1 MTEKKSIR
9 SAASIAAQRLH
20 LVALSLLLAVSA
32 TAAEN
37 TPVTSDLPKATYQT
51 QEIEGWKVHINDLL
65 MKDEKVATE
74 KMLVLLTAHL
84 KEIVR
89 VVPAKSVAHL
99 RKIQLWL
106 NPPYPGIAPRAEYHP
121 GAGWLKAQK
130 RNPDMVKCVEFTDV
144 AHFEAETVRMPVF
157 VLHELAHGFHD
168 QVLGFD
174 NPEIVAA
181 YKKAVAG
188 KTYDKVQRWHGV
200 SGRVSQER
208 AYAMSTPQEYFA
220 ECTEAYFGRNDFYPF
235 TREELE
241 HHDPEMYKIVERVWT
256 SASHEA
262 SK

>member
-1 MTEKKSIR
+1 MTVRESLN
-9 SAASIAAQRLH
+9 STALVALQRFH
-20 LVALSLLLAVSA
+20 LLALSLLLALSA
-32 TAAEN
+32 SAAEN
-37 TPVTSDLPKATYQT
+37 TPVANDPPKATYQT

-65 MKDEKVATE
+65 MKDDKAVTE

-99 RKIQLWL
+99 RKIPLWL
-106 NPPYPGIAPRAEYHP
+106 NPPYPGIGPRAEYHP

-130 RNPDMVKCVEFTDV
+130 RNPEMVKGVEFTDT
-144 AHFEAETVRMPVF
+144 ASFEAETVRMPVV

-174 NPEIVAA
+174 NPEIVAT

-200 SGRVSQER
+200 SGRISQER
-208 AYAMSTPQEYFA
+208 AYAMANPQEYFA

-241 HHDPEMYKIVERVWT
+241 RHDPEMYKILERVWN
-256 SASHEA
+256 SALNEA
-262 SK
+262 PK